1 MDLQLTGK
9 TALIT
14 GGSSGLGRG
23 AAEALAAEG
32 CNLHLA
38 ARTESD
44 LEKARTELMGD
55 HGVDVTIHPTDLSA
69 GDAARELAER
79 TEGIDILVNCA
90 GAIKAGKIEMIDEET
105 WLEGWN
111 LKVFG
116 FINLT
121 RAVYPAMCDR
131 GSGVIVNIIGNAG
144 EHPAA
149 NYICGSVGNA
159 ALIALTKALGAE
171 SLDHGVCVVGVS
183 PGQTSTERLERQQR
197 IKAEQDFG
205 DAERWREMLTHLP
218 AGRPAKVEE
227 IAEVV
232 AFMASPRANWAS
244 GSILTVDGGAH
255 LR

>member
-149 NYICGSVGNA
+149 NYICGSVGNGTA
-159 ALIALTKALGAE
+159 AGTRP
-171 SLDHGVCVVGVS
+171 VC
-183 PGQTSTERLERQQR
+183 P
-197 IKAEQDFG
+197 
-205 DAERWREMLTHLP
+205 
-218 AGRPAKVEE
+218 
-227 IAEVV
+227 
-232 AFMASPRANWAS
+232 MAPSE
-244 GSILTVDGGAH
+244 
-255 LR
+255 